1 MTGGISA
8 AIGTTP
14 EPYFWIDEEA
24 NRGAFLMM
32 ALGTA
37 FFAGILGVLP
47 FVFGLN
53 SGVQFLYRGF
63 TFTAGPGWWSVSAA
77 VYILLIGV
85 VISAGITIEYRLR
98 GQIVRVG
105 VSDSGVTFCS
115 RRVRRFISWSKFLP
129 GPFKMDRGRGFVI
142 QAMRPDSSWKTVTF
156 VVGPRSGKAVIEDSR
171 FPPPR

>member
-1 MTGGISA
+1 MAEETSA
-8 AIGTTP
+8 TVGATP
-14 EPYFWIDEEA
+14 VPYFWIDEEA
-24 NRGAFLMM
+24 NRGGFLIM

-47 FVFGLN
+47 FIFGLH

-77 VYILLIGV
+77 VYTVLAGAI
-85 VISAGITIEYRLR
+85 ISAGATIEYRLR

-115 RRVRRFISWSKFLP
+115 RRVQRFISWSKFLP

-142 QAMRPDSSWKTVTF
+142 QAMKPASSWRTVTF
-156 VVGPRSGKAVIEDSR
+156 VVGPRSGKAVIEDAR